1 MATLIVEIDDA
12 LDQALTSEAA
22 RNGLSKIDYVR
33 QLLRENLPVQPTNPP
48 SETAAEWLS
57 ELREQ
62 FANIGYAEDLVALIP
77 PRHELP
83 RSADFRALHQAAD
96 ASPPSPTGAAFLA
109 QLRTRFAHRYA
120 EDLELPPRDNPLRE
134 VDLGQP

>member
-1 MATLIVEIDDA
+1 MATITVRNLDDA
-12 LDQALTSEAA
+12 TDRT
-22 RNGLSKIDYVR
+22 
-33 QLLRENLPVQPTNPP
+33 
-48 SETAAEWLS
+48 
-57 ELREQ
+57 
-62 FANIGYAEDLVALIP
+62 
-77 PRHELP
+77 
-83 RSADFRALHQAAD
+83 LHQAAD